1 MKYIISVPTKLVF
14 SFLFLF
20 SQKLRSWVFNDQPRR
35 ECAVVGLNGSFP
47 AAGGGDLGKKGIAE
61 SDCLFPLSKIAH
73 WSILLRGNGGS
84 PGYCRSGGTDPI
96 LSTQTIPRGRA
107 IWAIFM
113 KIVVF
118 MKENEFM

>member
-47 AAGGGDLGKKGIAE
+47 AAGGESLGKISIAKVVAP
-61 SDCLFPLSKIAH
+61 FPLSKIAH
-73 WSILLRGNGGS
+73 WSILLRGNGGCR
-84 PGYCRSGGTDPI
+84 GDRRSGG
-96 LSTQTIPRGRA
+96 RA
-107 IWAIFM
+107 SAP
-113 KIVVF
+113 
-118 MKENEFM
+118 

>member
-73 WSILLRGNGGS
+73 WSILLRGNGVFFFVGF
-84 PGYCRSGGTDPI
+84 PAAGLGPI
-96 LSTQTIPRGRA
+96 VPMIGP
-107 IWAIFM
+107 
-113 KIVVF
+113 IVSMIGPIVS
-118 MKENEFM
+118 MIGP